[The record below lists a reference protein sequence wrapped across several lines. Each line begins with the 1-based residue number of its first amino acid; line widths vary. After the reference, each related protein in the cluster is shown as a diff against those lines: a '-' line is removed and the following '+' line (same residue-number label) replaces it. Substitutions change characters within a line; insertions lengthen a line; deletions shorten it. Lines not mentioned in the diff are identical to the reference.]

1 MLKMIK
7 FSHRLDSV
15 SEYYFSS
22 KLREVKSLVDSGK
35 DIINLGIGSPDLS
48 PPKMAVEKLKESL
61 YKKGAHKYQS
71 YTGVS
76 TYRKQISKFYKLHY
90 NCDLDFES
98 RYHLVSYHV
107 DDLEY

>member
-7 FSHRLDSV
+7 FSQRLDNV

-61 YKKGAHKYQS
+61 DKKGAHKYQKIGRAS
-71 YTGVS
+71 CRERV
-76 TYRKQISKFYKLHY
+76 
-90 NCDLDFES
+90 
-98 RYHLVSYHV
+98 
-107 DDLEY
+107 

>member
-48 PPKMAVEKLKESL
+48 PV
-61 YKKGAHKYQS
+61 S
-71 YTGVS
+71 YT
-76 TYRKQISKFYKLHY
+76 
-90 NCDLDFES
+90 
-98 RYHLVSYHV
+98 HLTLPTICSV
-107 DDLEY
+107 